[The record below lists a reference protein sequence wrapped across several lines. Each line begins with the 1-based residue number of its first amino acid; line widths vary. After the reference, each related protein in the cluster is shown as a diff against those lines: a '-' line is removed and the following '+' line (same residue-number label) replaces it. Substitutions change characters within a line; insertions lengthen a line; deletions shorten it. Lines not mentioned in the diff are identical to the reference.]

1 MNKLSLIIFTCN
13 RALQLDL
20 LLRSVFKNFKNLEK
34 PVFIIYD
41 SRKNHEKSYLLIKKK
56 YKNKIKIIKVNTKKN
71 IAFNKAGIYKKY
83 FFRITNLIYN
93 LRWKFFGFSNF
104 KLTLE
109 NILSNKIKSKFVT
122 MMTDDSVLFGKT
134 KINKLV
140 FQEILK
146 KPKNTFYRYCIDI
159 NFEGSEKIRNNV
171 KLNKISNKGEKIYKW
186 RLKNNFYS
194 IHNYFW
200 NYRFAIDAS
209 IFEKKNLLNFIK
221 SFFYSNPSNLESIG
235 NKESYLRG
243 YYDIGLSNLNR
254 SYAGL
259 HLNNIQKL
267 IKTPAGSFDIEFL
280 KYLFLNKYKI
290 VIDPRQFN
298 KKLHNFVP
306 KDINLIKRNKIYSYL
321 KLQDD
326 YKRGK
331 KI

>member
-1 MNKLSLIIFTCN
+1 M
-13 RALQLDL
+13 Q
-20 LLRSVFKNFKNLEK
+20 VFL
-34 PVFIIYD
+34 
-41 SRKNHEKSYLLIKKK
+41 KKK
-56 YKNKIKIIKVNTKKN
+56 
-71 IAFNKAGIYKKY
+71 IY
-83 FFRITNLIYN
+83 L
-93 LRWKFFGFSNF
+93 
-104 KLTLE
+104 
-109 NILSNKIKSKFVT
+109 ILSN
-122 MMTDDSVLFGKT
+122 L
-134 KINKLV
+134 
-140 FQEILK
+140 
-146 KPKNTFYRYCIDI
+146 
-159 NFEGSEKIRNNV
+159 
-171 KLNKISNKGEKIYKW
+171 
-186 RLKNNFYS
+186 
-194 IHNYFW
+194 
-200 NYRFAIDAS
+200 
-209 IFEKKNLLNFIK
+209 
-221 SFFYSNPSNLESIG
+221 FFYSNPSNLESIG

>member
-1 MNKLSLIIFTCN
+1 M
-13 RALQLDL
+13 
-20 LLRSVFKNFKNLEK
+20 
-34 PVFIIYD
+34 
-41 SRKNHEKSYLLIKKK
+41 
-56 YKNKIKIIKVNTKKN
+56 
-71 IAFNKAGIYKKY
+71 
-83 FFRITNLIYN
+83 
-93 LRWKFFGFSNF
+93 
-104 KLTLE
+104 
-109 NILSNKIKSKFVT
+109 
-122 MMTDDSVLFGKT
+122 
-134 KINKLV
+134 
-140 FQEILK
+140 
-146 KPKNTFYRYCIDI
+146 
-159 NFEGSEKIRNNV
+159 
-171 KLNKISNKGEKIYKW
+171 
-186 RLKNNFYS
+186 
-194 IHNYFW
+194 
-200 NYRFAIDAS
+200 
-209 IFEKKNLLNFIK
+209 
-221 SFFYSNPSNLESIG
+221 ESIG